1 MIHYLF
7 EIGKTRSFNIV
18 IDEFQE
24 FYNIRPD
31 VFSDMQNLWDE
42 YRQETKINLV
52 ISGSVYSLMQRIFTD
67 HGEPLF
73 GRADNILCLRSFNTK
88 VLKQIMEDF
97 APGYSNDDL
106 LALYTLT
113 GGIPKYVELFCDNQ
127 ALSVDRIYDF
137 VFSENSLFI
146 DEGRNLLITEFG
158 KNYGIYFSILLEIAN
173 GHYTQGEIESVLGG
187 ISIGGHL
194 SKLENVYNLITRERP
209 IFAKPGTK
217 KNVRYIIGDN
227 FLNFWFK
234 YIERNRS
241 YIELQNFED
250 LRQLAKADYQTYSG
264 KVLENYFKQKLA
276 EEGGFKEIGS
286 WWETKSSTNKERLNS
301 YEIDIVALKSSGKKA
316 LIAEVKR
323 MPENN
328 YVHST
333 FMEKVEHLRH
343 KEMAKYDIETRVL
356 GLEDM

>member
-1 MIHYLF
+1 M
-7 EIGKTRSFNIV
+7 
-18 IDEFQE
+18 
-24 FYNIRPD
+24 
-31 VFSDMQNLWDE
+31 
-42 YRQETKINLV
+42 
-52 ISGSVYSLMQRIFTD
+52 
-67 HGEPLF
+67 
-73 GRADNILCLRSFNTK
+73 
-88 VLKQIMEDF
+88 
-97 APGYSNDDL
+97 
-106 LALYTLT
+106 
-113 GGIPKYVELFCDNQ
+113 
-127 ALSVDRIYDF
+127 
-137 VFSENSLFI
+137 
-146 DEGRNLLITEFG
+146 
-158 KNYGIYFSILLEIAN
+158 
-173 GHYTQGEIESVLGG
+173 
-187 ISIGGHL
+187 
-194 SKLENVYNLITRERP
+194 YNLITRERP

-227 FLNFWFK
+227 FLNCWFK

>member
-1 MIHYLF
+1 
-7 EIGKTRSFNIV
+7 
-18 IDEFQE
+18 
-24 FYNIRPD
+24 
-31 VFSDMQNLWDE
+31 MQNLWDE

-52 ISGSVYSLMQRIFTD
+52 ISGSVYSLMQKIFTD

-146 DEGRNLLITEFG
+146 DEGRNLLITEF
-158 KNYGIYFSILLEIAN
+158 
-173 GHYTQGEIESVLGG
+173 
-187 ISIGGHL
+187 IGGHL